1 MEEIDLVHL
10 NFSPQSL
17 NIMNMILGVVVFG
30 VALNMKIGDFTDV
43 FKKPKSALIG
53 LTTQFLIFP
62 FLTYCLAIIIQPA
75 PSIAL
80 GMILISSCP
89 GGNIS
94 NFLTQFAYGNAALSV
109 AMSGISTAAATIMT
123 PLNMSIWGGLYLQQ
137 TEFIKD
143 FDLSFWNMF
152 VIIFTLLIFPT
163 IIGLWVTRKF
173 PSLALRMKKPMQYFS
188 IVIFLLFVVV
198 ATYSNWDYFLKYY
211 YIFFSVVIL
220 HNLVSLISGYSISSL
235 FRLDEADRRA
245 VTIEVGIQNSGLGL
259 IIIFNE
265 FNGLGGM
272 AVVAAAWGIWHI
284 VAGLSLASMWRYNKL

>member
-30 VALNMKIGDFTDV
+30 VALNMKISDFTDE
-43 FKKPKSALIG
+43 FKKPKSAIIG

-62 FLTYCLAIIIQPA
+62 FLTYCLAMIIQPA

-80 GMILISSCP
+80 GMILIASCP

-94 NFLTQFAYGNAALSV
+94 NFLTQYAHGNAALSV

-123 PLNMSIWGGLYLQQ
+123 PLNMSIWGGLYLQK
-137 TEFIKD
+137 TEMIKD

-163 IIGLWVTRKF
+163 LLGLWVTRKY
-173 PSLALRMKKPMQYFS
+173 PNLALRMKKPMQYFS
-188 IVIFLLFVVV
+188 ILIFLIFVFV
-198 ATYSNWDYFLKYY
+198 ATYSNWGYFLKYY
-211 YIFFSVVIL
+211 PIFFSVVIL
-220 HNLVSLISGYSISSL
+220 HNMVSLISGYSISSF

-284 VAGLSLASMWRYNKL
+284 VAGLSIASIWRQKKL

>member
-137 TEFIKD
+137 TELIKD